1 MQIKQI
7 DESPLSALQ
16 MLVLAICFV
25 LNLLD
30 GMDVMAISYSAP
42 VITAE
47 WSITREA
54 LGIVFSAALVGM
66 TIGAVF
72 ISPLTDRIGRRKMI
86 MISLAMIGVGMIATS
101 FANSVISMGIL
112 RLLTGLGIGSILASS
127 TSMVSEYSP
136 NRLRNFNITIYHS
149 GYPIGAIL
157 TGLIATLVLTDY
169 GWRPLFIMAGVIS
182 FGMLPVVY
190 FLLPESLDFLVTSR
204 RPGALE
210 QANAILR
217 RMRMAAFGELP
228 PVEEKLITSTGV
240 RAVLEGVRRLLE
252 GRRKIPTMML
262 WAAFMMSFATLYFL
276 FSWVVILARDSG
288 LAIEDA
294 LYAGIAQNLGAF
306 VGTLILGYLS
316 NRFGLR
322 RIIFIFFMLAAV
334 VIVPYG
340 FVKTSVAI
348 ILILIFLLMFFV
360 QGAFAGL
367 YIVAARLYPT
377 EIRTTGIGWAIGFG
391 RIGAIFGPSIA
402 GFLLGAGL
410 SISWTF
416 VVFAIPMVIAG
427 LTIIKLRATEIS

>member
-1 MQIKQI
+1 MHIKQI
-7 DESPLSALQ
+7 DENPFSTLQ
-16 MLVLAICFV
+16 LAVLVMCFV

-72 ISPLTDRIGRRKMI
+72 ISPLTDRIGRRRMI
-86 MISLAMIGVGMIATS
+86 LISLAMIGAGMIATS
-101 FANSVISMGIL
+101 YAQSVTALGVL

-136 NRLRNFNITIYHS
+136 NRLRNFNITLYHA

-157 TGLIATLVLTDY
+157 TGLIATWMLPQF
-169 GWRPLFIMAGVIS
+169 GWRPLFVMVGVIS
-182 FGMLPVVY
+182 LVMLPVVY
-190 FLLPESLDFLVTSR
+190 FFLPESLDFLVTRR
-204 RPGALE
+204 RPGDLE
-210 QANAILR
+210 RINATLR
-217 RMRMAAFGELP
+217 RMRMAPFESLP
-228 PVEEKLITSTGV
+228 PVAGQPAAAAGV
-240 RAVLEGVRRLLE
+240 RALLE
-252 GRRKIPTMML
+252 GRRRMPTAML
-262 WAAFMMSFATLYFL
+262 WSAFMMSFATLYFL
-276 FSWVVILARDSG
+276 FSWVVTLARDSG

-294 LYAGIAQNLGAF
+294 LYAGVAQNLGAF
-306 VGTLILGYLS
+306 VGTLLLGYIS
-316 NRFGLR
+316 SRFGLR
-322 RIIFIFFMLAAV
+322 RVICIYFLVAACI
-334 VIVPYG
+334 IVPYG
-340 FVKTSVAI
+340 FVKTQVAV
-348 ILILIFLLMFFV
+348 ILTLIFLLMFFV

-367 YIVAARLYPT
+367 YVVAARLYPT

-410 SISWTF
+410 SIGWTF
-416 VVFAIPMVIAG
+416 VVYAIPMVIAG
-427 LTIIKLRATEIS
+427 LTIINLRAAEIS